1 MSFRLLLCAIYFFV
15 LSACREPDKNP
26 VSLSTPQELHLPII
40 TVNQGSPL
48 EYTSVGSIVSEQ
60 RVTIASRLSGYLLD
74 IPLQEGDT
82 VKVGQ
87 LLARL
92 DSAEVDGA
100 IRQSTAA
107 VSAAKSALHDANIDA
122 ARFNMLFAQGHIA
135 ENDVRKIKLHQ
146 SAATEQLNQAQ
157 AVLSTAKSQLQY
169 TEIHSPISGI
179 VVEKHL
185 RAGDLAVTGM
195 PILTLESG
203 RLLRFE
209 TEIPERQLSA
219 IYVGKS
225 VRIQLDGLSRPL
237 LGTVERIVRSG
248 DSVTRSYPVKIA
260 LADTTNLRPGM
271 FGRAVFEVGTSDDPL
286 LPVSALIERGG
297 LRGVFVLGTDNVARF
312 RWLRIG
318 REWPTQVAVTVG
330 LSAHERVVDHPPAN
344 LHENDRVIA
353 LAVTRGVTP

>member
-107 VSAAKSALHDANIDA
+107 LNAA
-122 ARFNMLFAQGHIA
+122 
-135 ENDVRKIKLHQ
+135 VC
-146 SAATEQLNQAQ
+146 
-157 AVLSTAKSQLQY
+157 
-169 TEIHSPISGI
+169 
-179 VVEKHL
+179 
-185 RAGDLAVTGM
+185 
-195 PILTLESG
+195 
-203 RLLRFE
+203 
-209 TEIPERQLSA
+209 
-219 IYVGKS
+219 
-225 VRIQLDGLSRPL
+225 
-237 LGTVERIVRSG
+237 
-248 DSVTRSYPVKIA
+248 
-260 LADTTNLRPGM
+260 
-271 FGRAVFEVGTSDDPL
+271 
-286 LPVSALIERGG
+286 
-297 LRGVFVLGTDNVARF
+297 VA
-312 RWLRIG
+312 
-318 REWPTQVAVTVG
+318 
-330 LSAHERVVDHPPAN
+330 
-344 LHENDRVIA
+344 
-353 LAVTRGVTP
+353 